1 MARPRLEGVRPI
13 ELGERWARAGRE
25 MGEKR
30 ELGEKRWKRADH
42 STDQKFIFR
51 KPEEE
56 IERDDSKR
64 HLSLPVLDR
73 LVPTRSTN
81 NSVVRSIGHSGHQS
95 IGRAVDAV
103 GASNEASMMR

>member
-1 MARPRLEGVRPI
+1 M
-13 ELGERWARAGRE
+13 
-25 MGEKR
+25 
-30 ELGEKRWKRADH
+30 KRAAH

-73 LVPTRSTN
+73 LVPTRSTD
-81 NSVVRSIGHSGHQS
+81 NSVVRSIGRSGHQS
-95 IGRAVDAV
+95 IGRSVDAV
-103 GASNEASMMR
+103 GASNVIAMER